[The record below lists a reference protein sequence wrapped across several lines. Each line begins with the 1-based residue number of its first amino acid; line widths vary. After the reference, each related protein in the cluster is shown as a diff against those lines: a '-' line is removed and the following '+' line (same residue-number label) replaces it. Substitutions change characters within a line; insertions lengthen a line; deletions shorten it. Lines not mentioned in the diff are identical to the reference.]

1 MKSLIASKTF
11 WVNLVTL
18 VAMVLGSNELKAIL
32 PADNGS
38 AAAVVTGILAV
49 VNILLRLL
57 TASGIGSVLPPKQP

>member
-18 VAMVLGSNELKAIL
+18 VAMVLGSNELTAIL
-32 PADNGS
+32 PTDNGS
-38 AAAVVTGILAV
+38 AAAVVAGVLAV